1 MSTFTP
7 DPKKLDDMVGRLV
20 ALELMTK
27 ERDDSDGKTINA
39 LASALTAVLAVRL
52 PLDHHPYNAGMHDG
66 LAFAQHQACQQ
77 LENATAK
84 GVAL

>member
-52 PLDHHPYNAGMHDG
+52 PADHHSYNAGLRDG
-66 LAFAQHQACQQ
+66 LAFAQHQAYLR
-77 LENATAK
+77 LEEATAK
-84 GVAL
+84 GVTL